1 MSERNTIRVAKDSG
15 ESMERIKADFAQSTI
30 AANTQTVRLFSKNQ
44 HGIVDV
50 TESLALM
57 TDKVAAVQDGNLSGT
72 EATLTAQAVALDV
85 IFNELARR
93 AAINMG
99 EHLDATETYMRLALK
114 AQNQCRATLQ
124 TLGELKNPRQVAF
137 VSQANISHGHQQVNN
152 HQACE
157 KPPDE
162 SKFSTNKL
170 SGSKDELRQNPRASR
185 VKSTTYK
192 SLETVGKID
201 RTTYSARQN

>member
-1 MSERNTIRVAKDSG
+1 MSERNTIRVAKDISEG
-15 ESMERIKADFAQSTI
+15 MERIKADFAQSTI
-30 AANTQTVRLFSKNQ
+30 AANTQTVRLFAKNQ

-57 TDKVAAVQDGNLSGT
+57 TDKVAAVQSGNLSGT

-137 VSQANISHGHQQVNN
+137 VNQANISHGHQQVNN
-152 HQACE
+152 HQACRR
-157 KPPDE
+157 PPDE

-170 SGSKDELRQNPRASR
+170 TGEGNELPPNARAS
-185 VKSTTYK
+185 STESSTYK
-192 SLETVGKID
+192 KMETLGAIH
-201 RTTYSARQN
+201 RPQNARG